1 MYGIG
6 VTRTPS
12 LLETE
17 LHQTRPFRTRIEE
30 GVVGLFR
37 TAEVVRRALGAV
49 LGERGITLQQYN
61 VLRILRGAGTPG
73 LPTLEIGERM
83 VEQAPGVTR
92 LLDRLEAKGLVR
104 RERCRVDRR
113 QVLCWIEPAGERL
126 LADLERPVRDA
137 ARRRMAG
144 LDSRGLETLISL
156 MEAVRAEP
164 TSRPP
169 DAKRNKRNKET
180 LR

>member
-1 MYGIG
+1 MEDVSALQREIRQAKPFVSRSQHVAG
-6 VTRTPS
+6 S
-12 LLETE
+12 LL
-17 LHQTRPFRTRIEE
+17 
-30 GVVGLFR
+30 R
-37 TAEVVRRALGAV
+37 TADLVRRAVGRV
-49 LGERGITLQQYN
+49 LEPYDITPQQYN
-61 VLRILRGAGTPG
+61 VLRILRGAGEQG

-126 LADLERPVRDA
+126 LADLERPMWDA

-144 LDSRGLETLISL
+144 LDPRGLETLISL

-169 DAKRNKRNKET
+169 ESKRNKEI